1 MVVTLNHD
9 HRPEVSMTTQ
19 RLAMSAAIILLMMM
33 LIGCGSTP
41 PSATPPAA
49 TTASQA
55 EQKEPTLY
63 TAKQCFSSMVNLAQ
77 RWQPDAL
84 PFHMESELTTE
95 TSGQGGK
102 STIWRAIFASQSR
115 GTMKSFVCSG
125 SLLPSAPARGYTSSA
140 ETAYSPNVP
149 GLMFD
154 PAYLQ
159 NDSDKT
165 FATTLEHGGAALI
178 KQDPKQPVVYLLD
191 WDARQKVL
199 LWTVIYGKAQA
210 ERKGICVVNAATGAF
225 VRAGK

>member
-1 MVVTLNHD
+1 
-9 HRPEVSMTTQ
+9 MTAL
-19 RLAMSAAIILLMMM
+19 RLAMSAATILLLMI
-33 LIGCGSTP
+33 LVECGP
-41 PSATPPAA
+41 TPPAA
-49 TTASQA
+49 TPPTATPASQP

-95 TSGQGGK
+95 TTGQGGK
-102 STIWRAIFASQSR
+102 STIWRAIFASRSR

-125 SLLPSAPARGYTSSA
+125 SRLSSAPARGYTSSA
-140 ETAYSPNVP
+140 ESAYPPNVP
-149 GLMFD
+149 GLIFD
-154 PAYLQ
+154 PSYLQ

-178 KQDPKQPVVYLLD
+178 KQDPNQPVVYLLD
-191 WDARQKVL
+191 WDSRQKAL
-199 LWTVIYGKAQA
+199 LWTVIYGKTEAD
-210 ERKGICVVNAATGAF
+210 RKGICVVNAATGAF

>member
-1 MVVTLNHD
+1 
-9 HRPEVSMTTQ
+9 MTAL
-19 RLAMSAAIILLMMM
+19 RLAMSAATILLLMI
-33 LIGCGSTP
+33 LVECGP
-41 PSATPPAA
+41 TPPAA
-49 TTASQA
+49 TPPTATPASQP

-95 TSGQGGK
+95 TTGQGGK
-102 STIWRAIFASQSR
+102 STIWRAIFASRSR

-125 SLLPSAPARGYTSSA
+125 SRLSSAPARGYTSSA
-140 ETAYSPNVP
+140 ETAYPPNVP
-149 GLMFD
+149 GLIFD
-154 PAYLQ
+154 PSYLQ

-178 KQDPKQPVVYLLD
+178 KQDQNQPVVYLLD
-191 WDARQKVL
+191 WDSRQKAL
-199 LWTVIYGKAQA
+199 LWTVIYGKTEAD
-210 ERKGICVVNAATGAF
+210 RKGICVVNAATGAF

>member
-1 MVVTLNHD
+1 
-9 HRPEVSMTTQ
+9 MTAF
-19 RLAMSAAIILLMMM
+19 RLAMSAAIILLVLI
-33 LIGCGSTP
+33 LIGCTSTP
-41 PSATPPAA
+41 PSTPPPTATP
-49 TTASQA
+49 ASQP

-95 TSGQGGK
+95 TTGQNGK

-125 SLLPSAPARGYTSSA
+125 SRLPSAPARGYTSSA
-140 ETAYSPNVP
+140 ESAYPPNVP
-149 GLMFD
+149 GLLFD
-154 PAYLQ
+154 PSYFQ

-165 FATTLEHGGAALI
+165 YATTLEHGGAALI
-178 KQDPKQPVVYLLD
+178 KEDPNQPVVYLLD
-191 WDARQKVL
+191 WDARQKAL
-199 LWTVIYGKAQA
+199 LWTVIYGKTQA
-210 ERKGICVVNAATGAF
+210 DRKGICVVNAATGAF

>member
-1 MVVTLNHD
+1 
-9 HRPEVSMTTQ
+9 MTAL
-19 RLAMSAAIILLMMM
+19 RLAMSAATILLLMI
-33 LIGCGSTP
+33 LVECGP
-41 PSATPPAA
+41 TPPAA
-49 TTASQA
+49 TPPTATPASQP

-95 TSGQGGK
+95 TTGQGGK
-102 STIWRAIFASQSR
+102 STIWRAIFASRSR

-125 SLLPSAPARGYTSSA
+125 SRLSSAPARGYTSSA
-140 ETAYSPNVP
+140 ETAYPPNVP
-149 GLMFD
+149 GLIFD
-154 PAYLQ
+154 PSYLQ

-178 KQDPKQPVVYLLD
+178 KQDPNQPVVYLLD
-191 WDARQKVL
+191 WDSRQKAL
-199 LWTVIYGKAQA
+199 LWTVIYGKTEAD
-210 ERKGICVVNAATGAF
+210 RKGICVVNAATGAF